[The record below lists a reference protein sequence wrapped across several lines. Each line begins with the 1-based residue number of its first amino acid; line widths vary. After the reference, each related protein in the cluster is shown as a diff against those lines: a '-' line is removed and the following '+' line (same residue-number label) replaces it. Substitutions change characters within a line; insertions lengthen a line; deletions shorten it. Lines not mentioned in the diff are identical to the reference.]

1 MDARRDQVRNDAVQV
16 FVSQWLVSADLA
28 SIIFNTVPNCRQV
41 RGIGSDLSPPDRN
54 ALFVVKVSVF
64 NGPNLNLLGQREP
77 DQYGSR
83 TLQDIMQELEQFAES
98 CDVELD
104 HMQTNSEGELVDAI
118 QQAGRDEVE
127 YIIINPAG
135 YTHTSVAIRDALLAV
150 DIPFVEVHLSAV
162 SSREP
167 FRQVTYFSDI
177 AMGVVSGFRGESYL
191 LALQAILNR
200 IEP

>member
-1 MDARRDQVRNDAVQV
+1 M
-16 FVSQWLVSADLA
+16 
-28 SIIFNTVPNCRQV
+28 
-41 RGIGSDLSPPDRN
+41 
-54 ALFVVKVSVF
+54 VKVRVF

-77 DQYGSR
+77 GQYGKRS
-83 TLQDIMQELEQFAES
+83 LQDIMQDLGRFADT
-98 CDVELD
+98 CDIELD
-104 HMQTNSEGELVDAI
+104 HMQTNSEGAMVDAI
-118 QQAGRDEVE
+118 QKAGRDEVN

-162 SSREP
+162 SAREP
-167 FRQVTYFSDI
+167 FRQVSYFSDI
-177 AMGVVSGFRGESYL
+177 AIGVISGFRGESYL

>member
-1 MDARRDQVRNDAVQV
+1 M
-16 FVSQWLVSADLA
+16 
-28 SIIFNTVPNCRQV
+28 
-41 RGIGSDLSPPDRN
+41 
-54 ALFVVKVSVF
+54 VKVRVF

-77 DQYGSR
+77 GQYGQSS
-83 TLQDIMQELEQFAES
+83 LADIMQELEQFADS
-98 CDVELD
+98 CELELD
-104 HMQTNSEGELVDAI
+104 HLQTNSEGGMVDAI
-118 QQAGRDEVE
+118 QDAGKDEVD

-150 DIPFVEVHLSAV
+150 EIPFVEVHLSAV

-167 FRQVTYFSDI
+167 FRQITYFSDI
-177 AMGVVSGFRGESYL
+177 AIGVISGFRGESYL

>member
-1 MDARRDQVRNDAVQV
+1 M
-16 FVSQWLVSADLA
+16 
-28 SIIFNTVPNCRQV
+28 
-41 RGIGSDLSPPDRN
+41 
-54 ALFVVKVSVF
+54 VKVCVF

-77 DQYGSR
+77 SQYGSR
-83 TLQDIMQELEQFAES
+83 SLPDIMQELQRFADS
-98 CDVELD
+98 CDVELE
-104 HMQTNSEGELVDAI
+104 HMQTNSEGAMVDAI
-118 QQAGRDEVE
+118 QQAGQDAVD

-177 AMGVVSGFRGESYL
+177 ALGVISGFRGESYL